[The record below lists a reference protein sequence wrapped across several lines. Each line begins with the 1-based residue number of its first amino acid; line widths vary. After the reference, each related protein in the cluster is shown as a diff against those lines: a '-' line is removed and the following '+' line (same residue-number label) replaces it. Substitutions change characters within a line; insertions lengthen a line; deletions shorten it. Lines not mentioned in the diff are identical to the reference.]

1 MDKQKSSN
9 GNFISTDELILD
21 CRTNMIIKKI
31 RWFGLILG
39 LIVFLI
45 NWIFISLDYGGY
57 IKFIELNFSYDG
69 FISSP
74 EKAIIE
80 IQIAI
85 IVIFVLWLVI
95 TSKSS
100 IESLYKSS
108 IFNRFLYFF
117 TFMLF
122 ISYFPVQK
130 LYPHLSYL
138 YIEDGFFESL
148 TAVFAIISSLLCL
161 ISIYYNND
169 YISVKLA
176 LFVLF
181 FIFGMEEISWGQRIF
196 GWNTPEALSAINY
209 QNETTIHNILNP
221 HFQLLYPPF
230 NLLLGFLILSSMKW
244 RKKVAAWFKMEK
256 YLHFIP
262 SYEFKLYG
270 FIFVLLSLQSYFDYG
285 ELTEEIFS
293 VFILAYAANLLGK
306 AIAEKTGRIHP
317 TPISPPP

>member
-1 MDKQKSSN
+1 MVKQSRN
-9 GNFISTDELILD
+9 PNFVNTEKPASGF
-21 CRTNMIIKKI
+21 RTNINLNKI
-31 RWFGLILG
+31 RWFGIVLG
-39 LIVFLI
+39 FVIFLT
-45 NWIFISLDYGGY
+45 NWIFISLNYKSY
-57 IKFIELNFSYDG
+57 IKFLELNFSSDG

-85 IVIFVLWLVI
+85 IVISVLWIVI
-95 TSKSS
+95 TSKSG
-100 IESLYKSS
+100 IKSLYKSS
-108 IFNRFLYFF
+108 IFNRLLYFV

-122 ISYFPVQK
+122 ISYYPLQK

-169 YISVKLA
+169 YISIKLA

-196 GWNTPEALSAINY
+196 EWNTPNTLLTINY

-221 HFQLLYPPF
+221 YFQLLYPSF
-230 NLLLGFLILSSMKW
+230 NLLLGFLILSSMKL
-244 RKKVAAWFKMEK
+244 RIKVTAWFKMEK
-256 YLHFIP
+256 HLHFIP

-270 FIFVLLSLQSYFDYG
+270 FIFILLSLQSYFDYG

-293 VFILAYAANLLGK
+293 VFILAYAVNLLCK
-306 AIAEKTGRIHP
+306 AITSQRKKEESGG
-317 TPISPPP
+317 

>member
-1 MDKQKSSN
+1 MDKQQSNN
-9 GNFISTDELILD
+9 GNFISAGEHILD
-21 CRTNMIIKKI
+21 FKTNMMLKKI
-31 RWFGLILG
+31 RWLGLVLG
-39 LIVFLI
+39 LIAFLI
-45 NWIFISLDYGGY
+45 NGIFISLDYEGY
-57 IKFIELNFSYDG
+57 VKFIELNFSYDG

-85 IVIFVLWLVI
+85 IVIFVLWIII

-122 ISYFPVQK
+122 ISYFPLQK

-138 YIEDGFFESL
+138 YMEDGFFESL

-169 YISVKLA
+169 YMPIKLILFA
-176 LFVLF
+176 LFFL
-181 FIFGMEEISWGQRIF
+181 FGMEEISWGQRIF
-196 GWNTPEALSAINY
+196 GWNTPEVLLTINY

-221 HFQLLYPPF
+221 YFQLLYPPF

-293 VFILAYAANLLGK
+293 VFILAYAANLVSREANAVMSDK
-306 AIAEKTGRIHP
+306 
-317 TPISPPP
+317 

>member
-1 MDKQKSSN
+1 MDKKQSNN
-9 GNFISTDELILD
+9 GNFISAGEHILNF
-21 CRTNMIIKKI
+21 RTNMMLKKI
-31 RWFGLILG
+31 RWFGLVLG
-39 LIVFLI
+39 LVVFLI
-45 NWIFISLDYGGY
+45 NWIFISLNYKGY
-57 IKFIELNFSYDG
+57 IKFIELNFSFDG

-85 IVIFVLWLVI
+85 IVIFVSWIVI
-95 TSKSS
+95 TSKSN

-122 ISYFPVQK
+122 ISYFPLQK

-161 ISIYYNND
+161 ISIYYNNE
-169 YISVKLA
+169 YIPVKLILSA
-176 LFVLF
+176 MF
-181 FIFGMEEISWGQRIF
+181 FLFGMEEISWGQRMF
-196 GWNTPEALSAINY
+196 GWNTPEVLSTINY

-221 HFQLLYPPF
+221 YFQLLYPPF
-230 NLLLGFLILSSMKW
+230 NLLLGFLILSSMKL
-244 RKKVAAWFKMEK
+244 RIKVTAWFKMEK

-262 SYEFKLYG
+262 SCEFKLYG
-270 FIFVLLSLQSYFDYG
+270 FIFILLSLQSYFDYG

-293 VFILAYAANLLGK
+293 VFILAYAANLVSK
-306 AIAEKTGRIHP
+306 EANAVMSNK
-317 TPISPPP
+317 